1 MSDDDSNSR
10 RELVARVAT
19 LEMLVADL
27 INVLWRVDPTGMDQM
42 AEEACLDIDI
52 QQKRPPF
59 SLGEQQRELIYSV
72 LESRRRMLQRKKADA

>member
-1 MSDDDSNSR
+1 MSEDDSNGR

-27 INVLWRVDPTGMDQM
+27 IHVLWRVDPTGMDEM
-42 AEEACLDIDI
+42 AEEASADIDI

-59 SLGEQQRELIYSV
+59 SLGEPQRELIYSV
-72 LESRRRMLQRKKADA
+72 LESRRRMLRRKKADA